1 MKYAFLP
8 LGMVFGFLLSRAGA
22 TTYDYYAQLFLFEDF
37 RLLVVMAT
45 AGAVGVVGIAI
56 LKWLRPKALV
66 GGQALSFAGKP
77 FKPGLVGGSLLFGV
91 GWGLAGACPGTA
103 LAMMGEGKL
112 GALFTVGG
120 LLLGTYA
127 YGALQSFKARQ
138 RQRGSQSRAPASAT
152 A

>member
-1 MKYAFLP
+1 MKYTFLP
-8 LGMVFGFLLSRAGA
+8 LGMVFGFLLSRVGA
-22 TTYDYYAQLFLFEDF
+22 TNNEYYAQLFLFEDL

-45 AGAVGVVGIAI
+45 AAAVGVAGVAI
-56 LKWLRPKALV
+56 LKWLRAKALV

-112 GALFTVGG
+112 GALFTVAG

-127 YGALQSFKARQ
+127 YGVLQSFGVRQ
-138 RQRGSQSRAPASAT
+138 RQRGSQERQPAGVSA
-152 A
+152 